1 MITIAIYMVF
11 DEFVETNHRM
21 KLPFPQHHFF
31 CAMQTQLAAQL
42 QKIRVEGA
50 DKIDISSILFSPS
63 DASKISLSSIYS
75 MARNGVM
82 ELIRVDNRFQRFEE
96 TLFGNKFLTVNRFHI
111 TPKENEEINKIIRD
125 YLFSVSPYMSLKCVQ
140 KTLEYLIRRLSIHT
154 FNAEDFFIAV
164 LPYHESPLF
173 PRVYRILDMKSH
185 LFDFLSGVKRSETP
199 IIRSTL
205 STQCLKDIGFLNFIL
220 NSYRCMQEHHSIP
233 VAHLTLLCAMVVDMG
248 RSGTMKEEYIR
259 ALISFASLGLSSSNS
274 EFQATGFLILAQI
287 AINVTL
293 SNDVITACLNNSF
306 RVKDINMTQLVEC
319 LLIITR
325 NNHDYVIPQQTAEVF
340 LQNET
345 LQISLQSLSKKASI
359 FPIVKALAE
368 AHVALLCENESFLQQ
383 LRLLSQCMHESEV
396 NQFLQIY
403 LQALS
408 QMMRVKKMNEKE
420 VNNVEKALLVLS
432 SEFSEPFDVLLSAI
446 PMEDPLKQVSS
457 RLFFGSSH
465 MLLRSG
471 RTLYLS
477 IDTHEYAVRKEV
489 CELVKEQLENVN
501 AETSPKER
509 SFLKNSLLSLLE
521 DDFMDISLQVLQIP
535 LEQLLYVFEEKE
547 VVDMV
552 FGVLQHEKVMKAVQE
567 EAGER
572 VIQAA
577 FSLLDIASLDE
588 VFEEKPVQVV
598 CLFYQYM
605 LTCKKPIQR
614 SILAVMD
621 DVPSPFCQGLQTSFC
636 EAPLQKQVS
645 QLASSLE
652 SELKEENKCF
662 FETCRQLLRTSQTVA
677 VFFIYTFIQ
686 LIQTK
691 KESSESKLLA
701 SLLCEFATSVLEE
714 MPQTSSVQLKVKEAD
729 VKSLPASVNS
739 SSEYVLLLLHSIL
752 CCATLLP
759 WDTTDLIAHFDEFV
773 KEPAHPLAV
782 LCFCFRSFAPQKSFI
797 MVLANLICGQIWKEQ
812 SFIVYTSLLACS
824 NETNIIV
831 HSLNKLLSYVTLQKT
846 LSSSFFN
853 PVLLALVCHLNNPAL
868 TVRSTALM
876 LLDAIRSRIPQ
887 NASLPLVSS
896 GEESSIPLISTGEES
911 SVPSEELSFSVLSQL
926 VNYLLSIR
934 SEIRDD
940 PKLFTIKLNLLF
952 TSSKPK
958 INPSLL
964 ASVLYPLILSCKSL
978 HQRVSYLQLFEK
990 MPYHPVAEKEVLQVC
1005 NDTFKAFMEIKETV
1019 SPLLVQQWRLLM
1031 PLFFEAMAHTF
1042 THQQEFRDT
1051 LYLFMSTPLSL
1062 SAADGTF
1069 TPLTDVLRNINKK
1082 IFASMNTPEKLSL
1095 LQALLSVVPNHPS
1108 VDAVDVYNSI
1118 NELDL
1123 SVALLSEE
1131 AKALANATMDDYI
1144 VVQLMTGFIEVVTRN
1159 EKLSRDVQIIDPLL
1173 IILNRLVQIVKLNSS
1188 TKNTVPP
1195 ERKRAKASAME
1206 VESASTS
1213 DSHLIMSDMLAVLY
1227 PIQILLECLFSIV
1240 NAATSDIRVTST
1252 QTLQAADPSQPPS
1265 KRVRRNSIS
1274 IRREVAIPPQLIVDL
1289 INLNLT
1295 TQIKKTCL
1303 QLLTVLSSI
1312 HSEEMDRHLF
1322 ACFDSLAAKVIQ
1334 NQDEEAFNVIISIL
1348 SYCLNQFT
1356 NQTQLLRIYK
1366 TFLSC
1371 VPYIPYSQIIHLL
1384 NTLIAHSSM
1393 RYIGHITAYLL
1404 LLSNGYD
1411 LNESSV
1417 SSKDME
1423 VEHEVPMR
1431 IENSAVANSNI
1442 NHFITSMFLG
1452 IGLLPQIQALSVLC
1466 CFSEIITEGE
1476 QEEKKESRMRE
1487 LTQALLQSLPIA
1499 SWKKDASNS
1508 IHIGQVVLN
1517 FMRNIVSNSTFIGKV
1532 ASAKK
1537 DIDKIQQFF
1546 IQIIENLLMI
1556 LQNTTA
1562 SRDLIGQKARGHAKT
1577 EQQLELLRGYRELE
1591 NCVYDCVTV
1600 FAEVMT
1606 VPSLLTVLSVL
1617 LKHEDSGIRK
1627 RALVM
1632 LNKKISDNIETL
1644 SKEEQ
1649 TDFLHFI
1656 DNLLEI
1662 VRDSQEQSA
1671 NKQTALLSLHILVQ
1685 YFGSEHPQEF
1695 QPVVTAI
1702 LSIVTRTDVTSPD
1715 FQALK
1720 GSAYIA
1726 LSMCCTQL
1734 GVRMLPFL
1742 PRFLPSLLTELDT
1755 SASRCDSLREEIQS
1769 LEEKHDEQVIE
1780 ERRGQLDE
1788 VLVLIQSLV
1797 ATLSSA
1803 VSFQG
1808 SLLSSYLQR
1817 IICLVLRPMLVAS
1830 DKQVVRG
1837 AVSVLLTLLAEKIEP
1852 RLLLPAIYS
1861 SFKELGSHVASSYCG
1876 LFSLLESLFHH
1887 MEESQI
1893 AEFYERAWSF
1903 CVSGLELRTRW
1914 GDENEGIDDVE
1925 RSVVKAMIALTLKL
1939 NENQLSPLFVK
1950 TVNWMQE
1957 KSVVQSEENA
1967 ENALP
1972 PTAKA
1977 IAFFTL
1983 VSELSNTFK
1992 SIFTSYFG
2000 QFFSSMVDLLSDFVK
2015 KTRKE
2020 KEVSSEYIASF
2031 QLIKLVVL
2039 SLYRC
2044 FLYDSDGWMDEAKF
2058 KLVSSPLVKLL
2069 GAYFIP
2075 NYATEYPK
2083 FMSQFVVPT
2092 LIQLVVSTAGHDDWW
2107 QQFNHEVLVQTRSP
2121 IKDVKLAAMRVIR
2134 ECFERMSQEY
2144 LPLLPDVI
2152 PFLAD
2157 LLEDE
2162 DAEVEKAAQD
2172 LRVQLESI
2180 SGEEL
2185 TSYLT
2190 M

>member
-1 MITIAIYMVF
+1 
-11 DEFVETNHRM
+11 
-21 KLPFPQHHFF
+21 
-31 CAMQTQLAAQL
+31 MQTQLAAQL

-50 DKIDISSILFSPS
+50 DRIDTSSILFSPS

-75 MARNGVM
+75 MARNGIM
-82 ELIRVDNRFQRFEE
+82 ELTRVDSRFQRFEE
-96 TLFGNKFLTVNRFHI
+96 TLFGNKFLGVNRFHV
-111 TPKENEEINKIIRD
+111 TPKENEEINEMIRD
-125 YLFSVSPYMSLKCVQ
+125 YLYSVSPYMLLKCVQ
-140 KTLEYLIRRLSIHT
+140 KTLEYLVRRLSIHT

-173 PRVYRILDMKSH
+173 PRVYRILDLKSH
-185 LFDFLSGVKRSETP
+185 LFDFLSGVKKNETP
-199 IIRSTL
+199 VIRSTF
-205 STQCLKDIGFLNFIL
+205 STQCLKDIGLLHFIL
-220 NSYRCMQEHHSIP
+220 NAYRRMQEHHSIP
-233 VAHLTLLCAMVVDMG
+233 VVHLTLLCAMVVDMG
-248 RSGTMKEEYIR
+248 RSGAMKEEYIR
-259 ALISFASLGLSSSNS
+259 ALISFASMGLSSMSS
-274 EFQATGFLILAQI
+274 ELQAAGLLILAQV

-293 SNDVITACLNNSF
+293 SNDVITACLNNAF
-306 RVKDINMTQLVEC
+306 RVKDINMNQLMEC

-325 NNHDYVIPQQTAEVF
+325 NNRDYVIPRQTAEAF
-340 LQNET
+340 LLNET
-345 LQISLQSLSKKASI
+345 LQMSLQSLSKKASI
-359 FPIVKALAE
+359 FPITRALVE
-368 AHVALLCENESFLQQ
+368 AHVALLRENESFLPQ
-383 LRLLSQCMHESEV
+383 LRVLCQCMHENEV
-396 NQFLQIY
+396 NPFLQAY

-408 QMMRVKKMNEKE
+408 QSICAKEMAGDE

-432 SEFSEPFDVLLSAI
+432 SEFSEPFDALISAI

-465 MLLRSG
+465 MLLSSG

-489 CELVKEQLENVN
+489 CGLVREQLEKVS

-509 SFLKNSLLSLLE
+509 SFLKNSVLSLLE
-521 DDFMDISLQVLQIP
+521 DDFMDISLQVLETP
-535 LEQLLYVFEEKE
+535 LEQLLHVFEEKE
-547 VVDMV
+547 VVAMV
-552 FGVLQHEKVMKAVQE
+552 LDVLQHEKVVHSVQDEAV
-567 EAGER
+567 ER

-577 FSLLDIASLDE
+577 FSLLKAASLEE

-598 CLFYQYM
+598 CLLYQYL
-605 LTCKKPIQR
+605 LTCKPATQR
-614 SILAVMD
+614 EILAVMAA
-621 DVPSPFCQGLQTSFC
+621 VPSPFCQGLQASFC
-636 EAPLQKQVS
+636 EASLQEQVS
-645 QLASSLE
+645 RLASSLQTQ
-652 SELKEENKCF
+652 LEEANKCF
-662 FETCRQLLRTSQTVA
+662 FATCRQLLRTSQTVA
-677 VFFIYTFIQ
+677 IFCVYTFVQ
-686 LIQTK
+686 LIQSK
-691 KESSESKLLA
+691 KESSGSKSLA
-701 SLLCEFATSVLEE
+701 SLLCEFATSVIEE
-714 MPQTSSVQLKVKEAD
+714 MSQASSVQLKVKEAD
-729 VKSLPASVNS
+729 LKSLPASVNS
-739 SSEYVLLLLHSIL
+739 FSEYILLLLHTIL
-752 CCATLLP
+752 CCSTLLP
-759 WDTTDLIAHFDEFV
+759 WDTTDLIAHFDEFA
-773 KEPAHPLAV
+773 KEPAHPVAV
-782 LCFCFRSFAPQKSFI
+782 LCFCFRSFIPQKSFI
-797 MVLANLICGQIWKEQ
+797 MVLANLICEQVWKEER
-812 SFIVYTSLLACS
+812 FVVYTSLLACS
-824 NETNIIV
+824 DESNILV
-831 HSLNKLLSYVTLQKT
+831 HSLNKLLNYVTLQKT
-846 LSSSFFN
+846 LSSSFFST
-853 PVLLALVCHLNNPAL
+853 VFLALVYHLNNPAL

-887 NASLPLVSS
+887 DTQGSEVPAGDSSSL
-896 GEESSIPLISTGEES
+896 PLISTGEEAA
-911 SVPSEELSFSVLSQL
+911 VPSEKKSFSVLLQF
-926 VNYLLSIR
+926 VNYLISIR

-952 TSSKPK
+952 SSSKPQ
-958 INPSLL
+958 IDPSLL
-964 ASVLYPLILSCKSL
+964 ASVLYPLILSSKSL
-978 HQRVSYLQLFEK
+978 HQRVSYLQLFGK
-990 MPYHPVAEKEVLQVC
+990 MPYHPAAETEVLQVS
-1005 NDTFKAFMEIKETV
+1005 NDTFKAFMETRGTV

-1031 PLFFEAMAHTF
+1031 PLFFAAMAHTF

-1051 LYLFMSTPLSL
+1051 LYLFMSTPLCL
-1062 SAADGTF
+1062 AEADGTF
-1069 TPLTDVLRNINKK
+1069 TPLTDVLRNVNKK

-1095 LQALLSVVPNHPS
+1095 LRALLSVVPNHPS

-1131 AKALANATMDDYI
+1131 AKALANASIDDFM
-1144 VVQLMTGFIEVVTRN
+1144 VVQLMTVFIEVVTRN

-1173 IILNRLVQIVKLNSS
+1173 IILNRLVQIVKLHAPTKDSVSS
-1188 TKNTVPP
+1188 ET
-1195 ERKRAKASAME
+1195 KRAEAGAME
-1206 VESASTS
+1206 VESVSTS

-1227 PIQILLECLFSIV
+1227 PIQILLECLFSVV

-1252 QTLQAADPSQPPS
+1252 QTLKAADPSQPPS

-1348 SYCLNQFT
+1348 SYCLRQFT

-1404 LLSNGYD
+1404 LLNNGYD
-1411 LNESSV
+1411 LNDSAAASQ
-1417 SSKDME
+1417 DME
-1423 VEHEVPMR
+1423 VEREAPIR
-1431 IENSAVANSNI
+1431 IENSAVASSNI
-1442 NHFITSMFLG
+1442 SHFIASMFLG

-1476 QEEKKESRMRE
+1476 QEEQKEGRMRE

-1508 IHIGQVVLN
+1508 TRIGQVVLN
-1517 FMRNIVSNSTFIGKV
+1517 FMRDIVSNSTFIGKV
-1532 ASAKK
+1532 ASAEK
-1537 DIDKIQQFF
+1537 DVDKIQQFF

-1556 LQNTTA
+1556 LQNTSA
-1562 SRDLIGQKARGHAKT
+1562 NRDTIGQEARGRAKT
-1577 EQQLELLRGYRELE
+1577 EQELALLRGYRDLE

-1632 LNKKISDNIETL
+1632 LNKKISDNIDTL
-1644 SKEEQ
+1644 SEEEQ
-1649 TDFLHFI
+1649 ADFLHFI
-1656 DNLLEI
+1656 KNLLAI
-1662 VRDSQEQSA
+1662 VGDAQEQSA
-1671 NKQTALLSLHILVQ
+1671 NKQTALLSLHVLVQ
-1685 YFGSEHPQEF
+1685 YFGSEHPQAF
-1695 QPVVTAI
+1695 QPVVASI
-1702 LSIVTRTDVTSPD
+1702 VSIVTRTDVVSPD

-1742 PRFLPSLLTELDT
+1742 PRFLPSLLAELDA
-1755 SASRCDSLREEIQS
+1755 SAARCDSLHEEIQL
-1769 LEEKHDEQVIE
+1769 LEEEHDEHAVD

-1788 VLVLIQSLV
+1788 VFVLIQSLL

-1803 VSFQG
+1803 VSYQG

-1817 IICLVLRPMLVAS
+1817 ILCLVLRPMLVAS

-1837 AVSVLLTLLAEKIEP
+1837 AVSVLLNLLAEKIEP
-1852 RLLLPAIYS
+1852 RLLLPAVYN
-1861 SFKELGSHVASSYCG
+1861 SFKALGSRAASSYCG
-1876 LFSLLESLFHH
+1876 LFSLLESLFNH

-1893 AEFYERAWSF
+1893 EGFYERAWSF

-1914 GDENEGIDDVE
+1914 GEENEGIDDVE

-1939 NENQLSPLFVK
+1939 NENQLTPLFVK

-1957 KSVVQSEENA
+1957 KSVVQSDEGA
-1967 ENALP
+1967 ESALP

-1977 IAFFTL
+1977 ISFFAL
-1983 VSELSNTFK
+1983 VSELSSTFK

-2000 QFFSSMVDLLSDFVK
+2000 QFFSTMVDLLTDFVK
-2015 KTRKE
+2015 KNRKE
-2020 KEVSSEYIASF
+2020 KEVSHEQLASF
-2031 QLIKLVVL
+2031 QLVKLVVL

-2058 KLVSSPLVKLL
+2058 RLVSSPLVRLL
-2069 GAYFIP
+2069 GAYFVP

-2092 LIQLVVSTAGHDDWW
+2092 LIQLVVSTSGHDDWW

-2121 IKDVKLAAMRVIR
+2121 MKEVKLAAMRVIR

-2162 DAEVEKAAQD
+2162 DAEVEKVAQD

>member
-1 MITIAIYMVF
+1 
-11 DEFVETNHRM
+11 
-21 KLPFPQHHFF
+21 
-31 CAMQTQLAAQL
+31 MQTQLAAQL

-50 DKIDISSILFSPS
+50 DKVDVSSILFSPS

-75 MARNGVM
+75 MARNGIM
-82 ELIRVDNRFQRFEE
+82 ELIRVDSRFQRFEE
-96 TLFGNKFLTVNRFHI
+96 TLFGSKFLGVNRAHI
-111 TPKENEEINKIIRD
+111 THKENEEIDEIIRD
-125 YLFSVSPYMSLKCVQ
+125 YLFSVSPYMLLKCVQ
-140 KTLEYLIRRLSIHT
+140 KTLEYLIRRLSIHK

-185 LFDFLSGVKRSETP
+185 LFDFLSGVKKSETP
-199 IIRSTL
+199 VIRSTL
-205 STQCLKDIGFLNFIL
+205 SVQCTKDIGLLLFIL
-220 NSYRCMQEHHSIP
+220 NAYRRMQEHHSIP
-233 VAHLTLLCAMVVDMG
+233 VAHLTLLCAIVVDMV
-248 RSGTMKEEYIR
+248 RSGVMNEEYVR
-259 ALISFASLGLSSSNS
+259 ALISFASMGLSGSSS
-274 EFQATGFLILAQI
+274 ELQAASLLILAQV

-293 SNDVITACLNNSF
+293 SNDVITACLNNAF
-306 RVKDINMTQLVEC
+306 RVKDISMSQLVEC
-319 LLIITR
+319 MLIITR
-325 NNHDYVIPQQTAEVF
+325 NNREYVVPRQTAEVF

-345 LQISLQSLSKKASI
+345 LQRSLQLLSTKASI
-359 FPIVKALAE
+359 FPIVKALVE
-368 AHVALLCENESFLQQ
+368 SHVALLRESESFLPQ
-383 LRLLSQCMHESEV
+383 LRVLCQCIQESEV
-396 NQFLQIY
+396 NAFLQMY

-408 QMMRVKKMNEKE
+408 QSMRAKE
-420 VNNVEKALLVLS
+420 TSGSEVDNVEKVLLVLS
-432 SEFSEPFDVLLSAI
+432 SEFSEPFDAMISAI
-446 PMEDPLKQVSS
+446 PMDDPLKQVSS

-465 MLLRSG
+465 MLLSSG

-477 IDTHEYAVRKEV
+477 IDSHEYAVRKEV
-489 CELVKEQLENVN
+489 CGLVIEQLEKVT
-501 AETSPKER
+501 AETSPRER
-509 SFLKNSLLSLLE
+509 SFLKSSVLSLLE
-521 DDFMDISLQVLQIP
+521 DDFMDISLQVLQTP
-535 LEQLLYVFEEKE
+535 LEQLQRVFEEKE
-547 VVDMV
+547 IVAMV
-552 FGVLQHEKVMKAVQE
+552 LAVLQHEKVMQAVQD
-567 EAGER
+567 EAVER

-577 FSLLDIASLDE
+577 FSLLRAVSLE
-588 VFEEKPVQVV
+588 EAFEEKPVQVV
-598 CLFYQYM
+598 CLLYQYL
-605 LTCKKPIQR
+605 LTCKGATQR
-614 SILAVMD
+614 EIFAVMET
-621 DVPSPFCQGLQTSFC
+621 VPSPFCQGLQASFC
-636 EAPLQKQVS
+636 EAPLTEQVS
-645 QLASSLE
+645 QLASSLQ
-652 SELKEENKCF
+652 SRLEEEDKCF
-662 FETCRQLLRTSQTVA
+662 FATCRQLLRTSQIVA
-677 VFFIYTFIQ
+677 VFCIYTFLQ
-686 LIQTK
+686 LIQSQ
-691 KESSESKLLA
+691 KERKGAKSLA

-714 MPQTSSVQLKVKEAD
+714 MPQASSVQVKVKEAD
-729 VKSLPASVNS
+729 LKALPASVNS
-739 SSEYVLLLLHSIL
+739 FSEYVLLLLHSIL
-752 CCATLLP
+752 CCSTQLS
-759 WDTTDLIAHFDEFV
+759 WDTADLITRFDEYA
-773 KEPAHPLAV
+773 KEPAHPVAV
-782 LCFCFRSFAPQKSFI
+782 LCFCFRSFIPQKSFI
-797 MVLANLICGQIWKEQ
+797 MVLANLVCEQVWKEQ
-812 SFIVYTSLLACS
+812 SFVVYTSLLACS
-824 NETNIIV
+824 EESNILV
-831 HSLNKLLSYVTLQKT
+831 HSLNKLLNYVTLQKT
-846 LSSSFFN
+846 LTSSFFST
-853 PVLLALVCHLNNPAL
+853 VFLALVYHLNNPAL
-868 TVRSTALM
+868 TVRSTVLM

-887 NASLPLVSS
+887 EA
-896 GEESSIPLISTGEES
+896 SIPLVTTGEES
-911 SVPSEELSFSVLSQL
+911 AIPMVATGEESAVPSEEKSFSVLLQF
-926 VNYLLSIR
+926 VNYLMSIR

-940 PKLFTIKLNLLF
+940 AKLFTIKLNLLF
-952 TSSKPK
+952 SSAKPQ
-958 INPSLL
+958 IDPSLL
-964 ASVLYPLILSCKSL
+964 ASVLYPLILSSKSL
-978 HQRVSYLQLFEK
+978 HQRVSYLQLFGK
-990 MPYHPVAEKEVLQVC
+990 MPYHPAAEKEVLQVC
-1005 NDTFKAFMEIKETV
+1005 NDTFKAFMETKETV

-1031 PLFFEAMAHTF
+1031 PLFFAAMAQTF
-1042 THQQEFRDT
+1042 THQQEFRDA

-1062 SAADGTF
+1062 PEANGTF
-1069 TPLTDVLRNINKK
+1069 TPLTDVLRNINNK

-1095 LQALLSVVPNHPS
+1095 LRALLSVVPNHPS

-1123 SVALLSEE
+1123 SVALLNELDLSVALLNEE
-1131 AKALANATMDDYI
+1131 AKALASATMDDFLA
-1144 VVQLMTGFIEVVTRN
+1144 VQLMTVFIEVVTRN

-1173 IILNRLVQIVKLNSS
+1173 LILKRLVQIVERHAPTKDTVSS
-1188 TKNTVPP
+1188 ET
-1195 ERKRAKASAME
+1195 KRAEAGAME
-1206 VESASTS
+1206 VESVSTS

-1227 PIQILLECLFSIV
+1227 PIQILLECLFSVV

-1252 QTLQAADPSQPPS
+1252 QTLKAADPSQPPS

-1322 ACFDSLAAKVIQ
+1322 ACFDALAAKVIQ

-1348 SYCLNQFT
+1348 SYCLRQFT
-1356 NQTQLLRIYK
+1356 NQDQLLRIYK

-1371 VPYIPYSQIIHLL
+1371 VPYIPYSQSIHLL

-1404 LLSNGYD
+1404 LLNNGYD
-1411 LNESSV
+1411 LNESTAAPQA
-1417 SSKDME
+1417 ME
-1423 VEHEVPMR
+1423 VEREAPTR
-1431 IENSAVANSNI
+1431 LENSAVASSNI
-1442 NHFITSMFLG
+1442 NHFIASMFLG

-1476 QEEKKESRMRE
+1476 QEEQKEGRMRE

-1508 IHIGQVVLN
+1508 THIGQVILN
-1517 FMRNIVSNSTFIGKV
+1517 FMRDIVSNPTFIGKV
-1532 ASAKK
+1532 ASAER
-1537 DIDKIQQFF
+1537 DVAKIQQFF

-1556 LQNTTA
+1556 LQNTAA
-1562 SRDLIGQKARGHAKT
+1562 SREAIGQEARGRAKT
-1577 EQQLELLRGYRELE
+1577 EQELALLRGYRELE

-1632 LNKKISDNIETL
+1632 LNKKISDNIGSL
-1644 SKEEQ
+1644 SEEEQ
-1649 TDFLHFI
+1649 ADFLRFI
-1656 DNLLEI
+1656 QNLLGI
-1662 VRDSQEQSA
+1662 VGDAREQSA

-1685 YFGSEHPQEF
+1685 YFGSEHPQAF
-1695 QPVVTAI
+1695 MPVVAAI
-1702 LSIVTRTDVTSPD
+1702 VSIVTRTDVVSPD

-1726 LSMCCTQL
+1726 LSMCCSQL

-1742 PRFLPSLLTELDT
+1742 PRFLPALLAELDA
-1755 SASRCDSLREEIQS
+1755 SAARCDSLREEIAL
-1769 LEEKHDEQVIE
+1769 LEEERDERAVE
-1780 ERRGQLDE
+1780 ERRAQLDE
-1788 VLVLIQSLV
+1788 ALVLVQSLI

-1803 VSFQG
+1803 VSYQG

-1817 IICLVLRPMLVAS
+1817 ILCLVLRPMLVAS

-1837 AVSVLLTLLAEKIEP
+1837 AVAVLLNLLAEKIEP
-1852 RLLLPAIYS
+1852 RLLLPAIYDSFKALEPRAAS
-1861 SFKELGSHVASSYCG
+1861 SFCG
-1876 LFSLLESLFHH
+1876 LFSLLEALFQHT
-1887 MEESQI
+1887 EERQV
-1893 AEFYERAWSF
+1893 EDFYERAWSF
-1903 CVSGLELRTRW
+1903 CVSGLELRARW
-1914 GDENEGIDDVE
+1914 GEASEGVEEVE
-1925 RSVVKAMIALTLKL
+1925 RSVVKAMVALTLKL

-1957 KSVVQSEENA
+1957 KSVVQSEESA
-1967 ENALP
+1967 ESALP

-1977 IAFFTL
+1977 IAFFAL
-1983 VSELSNTFK
+1983 VCELSSTFK

-2000 QFFSSMVDLLSDFVK
+2000 QFFSTMVDLLSDFVK
-2015 KTRKE
+2015 KNRKE
-2020 KEVSSEYIASF
+2020 KEVSRAQLASF

-2039 SLYRC
+2039 ALYRC

-2058 KLVSSPLVKLL
+2058 KLVSSPLVRLL
-2069 GAYFIP
+2069 GAYFVP
-2075 NYATEYPK
+2075 NYATEYPR

-2092 LIQLVVSTAGHDDWW
+2092 LVQLVVSTSGHDDWW

-2121 IKDVKLAAMRVIR
+2121 LKDVKLAAMRVLR

-2185 TSYLT
+2185 ASYLT